1 MRIYNNTQDNK
12 SPSGNAKQSCS
23 YCRDENHKVGD
34 CPHIVGDWAMFQ
46 KMTIPSSDPDN
57 WTNNP
62 LTQSG
67 RRRWNTQQHT
77 AHWFK
82 DPTGWS
88 KWYAECEKAN
98 EKQKKSL
105 ERQAK
110 KKKGKK
116 KASKCGF
123 CGSLDHNRRNCPTM
137 DAFRQDA
144 LKANRNWRQAF
155 YDDLVTK
162 RGISEGALLTVGKEQ
177 WNGNNRVKVTG
188 TAIVVAINWDELH
201 SGCDQNFKNPT
212 NQSWHTDLDHSLQ
225 QFLRLDVIIDG
236 QRTTLTLGKEMNMP
250 TISCRESHGSYN
262 WGFQSVLSK
271 SETPKGQEWIDQG
284 HADAVDFVIKKRSQ
298 QFLKDKGYVG
308 LINKWSKKVS

>member
-12 SPSGNAKQSCS
+12 NPSGNAKQSCS
-23 YCRDENHKVGD
+23 YCRDESHKVGD
-34 CPHIVGDWAMFQ
+34 CPHIAGDWAMFQ
-46 KMTIPSSDPDN
+46 KLTIPSSDPDN

-67 RRRWNTQQHT
+67 RRRWNTQSQT
-77 AHWFK
+77 AYWYK
-82 DPTGWS
+82 APTGWS
-88 KWYAECEKAN
+88 KWYAECEKAF
-98 EKQKKSL
+98 EKQKKAL
-105 ERQAK
+105 ERQAN

-123 CGSLDHNRRNCPTM
+123 CGSLDHNRRNCVAM
-137 DAFRQDA
+137 QNFREDA

-155 YDDLVTK
+155 YDDLVTN
-162 RGISEGALLTVGKEQ
+162 RGISEGALLTVSRQE
-177 WNGNNRVKVTG
+177 WNGSSRKAITG
-188 TAIVVAINWDELH
+188 TAIVVAVNWDELH

-212 NQSWHTDLDHSLQ
+212 NHSWRTDLDHSLQ
-225 QFLRLDVIIDG
+225 QYLKLDVVING
-236 QRTTLTLGKEMNMP
+236 QRTTLTLGSEMKMP
-250 TISCRESHGSYN
+250 TISSRVSSGSYN
-262 WGFQSVLSK
+262 WSVHSVLSR
-271 SETPKGQEWIDQG
+271 SETLKGQEWIDQG